1 MDLLAKLIVKN
12 RGKIGIFFLVALIFN
27 ILIIPAVTINY
38 NMAEYVPDDKPS
50 KHALNVVKDEFGMQ
64 SIARIM
70 INNVTLVEAKE
81 YKDKIAKVPG
91 VDMVMW
97 LDDEVDVYQP
107 ESFIPKSTLDE
118 YYKDG
123 SALLEVMFEEDEYS
137 SKTDKAIDAIKEIVP
152 EGTNMIG
159 SAIETKSSRDS
170 LKTEIIMIMAIL
182 IPVVIII
189 LLLTTT
195 SWFSPIIFMLVIGTS
210 ILLNMGSNIIFKHV
224 SFVTFSIVA
233 ALQLAVS
240 MDYSVFMLHKFEE
253 EHEKIED
260 PEEAMIETIKK
271 SIVSVLSSALT
282 TIAGFLALAFMEFG
296 IGKDMG
302 LVFAKGIVLSLF
314 TVILLMP
321 YLILK
326 FYPKIQKTT
335 HKSLLPSFEKF
346 GRATK
351 ILAKPV
357 LVIVL
362 LITIPSYVGQKY
374 NKFFYGSAA
383 FGGGKGTVVYND
395 EQEIIKKFGR
405 SELLVLLVPNDGN
418 YVKQKNMVTELEN
431 LTVMKK
437 VQTLVNNVPEGVP
450 DSFVP
455 KNLYDKFKNENY
467 VRALLSIKTAPESEL
482 AFDSKTKIDEIVS
495 KYYGDDFELTG
506 VVPITMDIKTVV
518 EADYR
523 TVNLLSI
530 LAVMVIILVAFK
542 SIALPV
548 ILISVIEAGIFI
560 NMATPYFT
568 GGSLIFVGYL
578 IVSTIQLGATIDY
591 AILMTNNYLDSRK
604 TMNRVDSSINAVK
617 LSIPSILTSGGIL
630 VAAAYI
636 LRYISTI
643 KAVSEIGALIGRG
656 ALMSI
661 ILVSIFL
668 PQLLRFLD
676 KIVEK
681 TMIGHDEFS
690 KE

>member
-617 LSIPSILTSGGIL
+617 LSMPSILTSGGIL

-681 TMIGHDEFS
+681 TMIGHDEFY